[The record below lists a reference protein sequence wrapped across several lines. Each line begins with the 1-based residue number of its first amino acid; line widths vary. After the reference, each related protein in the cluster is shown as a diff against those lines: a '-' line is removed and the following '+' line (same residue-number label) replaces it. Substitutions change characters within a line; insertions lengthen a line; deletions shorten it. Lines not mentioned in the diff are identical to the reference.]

1 MTCHIHSSGWS
12 TCPLPLASVSRSN
25 PYHIAH
31 IGCST
36 SKGPLPSSCSHGAH
50 SPCHP
55 PVHFHSILDG
65 YPPTC
70 HGRALFQ
77 GPKNPFARPKEPFCR
92 AQRTHKASDQA
103 EQTKGYR
110 SNPVHRTLLKTH
122 KAELNI
128 GLSAHVPRQH
138 TVEAFS
144 HACINYIYRSV
155 GFNPNFGKI
164 DKLFVLKK

>member
-36 SKGPLPSSCSHGAH
+36 SKGPLPSSYSHG
-50 SPCHP
+50 
-55 PVHFHSILDG
+55 ILDG
-65 YPPTC
+65 YPLTC
-70 HGRALFQ
+70 HSRALFQ
-77 GPKNPFARPKEPFCR
+77 GPKNPFSRPKEPFCR
-92 AQRTHKASDQA
+92 DQRTHKASDQA

-122 KAELNI
+122 QAELNI